1 MISRNSWELREW
13 RWLVLLVLAA
23 AAGCSGRQS
32 TEARIQKALDGAG
45 VKSSRLYPL
54 AGTVTIDGLPPASK
68 AWKSLVAVLYDPQ
81 KPDET
86 PAFALVRD
94 DGHFH
99 FTEDGVEPGHYV
111 LAFAVLKRNRRTF
124 IGPDRLNNL
133 YNDPDVNAKTHPE
146 FVIDHDKP
154 GKTDYEFNLEV
165 AGKDPVKSPGPHAVT
180 QASRA

>member
-1 MISRNSWELREW
+1 MVGVAGARRG
-13 RWLVLLVLAA
+13 RRLLGTPVNR
-23 AAGCSGRQS
+23 GENPKG
-32 TEARIQKALDGAG
+32 ARRCGGEKQPP
-45 VKSSRLYPL
+45 VPPRR
-54 AGTVTIDGLPPASK
+54 TVTIDGLPPASK

-146 FVIDHDKP
+146 FVIDHEKP